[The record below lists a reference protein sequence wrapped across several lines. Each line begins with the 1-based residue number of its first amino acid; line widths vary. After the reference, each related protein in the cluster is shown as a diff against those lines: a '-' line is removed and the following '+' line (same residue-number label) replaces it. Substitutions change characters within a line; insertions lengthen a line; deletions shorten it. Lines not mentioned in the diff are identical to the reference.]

1 VFVAMRRNVAELPA
15 LVALLGRL
23 GVDELRVQNL
33 SHSFS
38 DTDPAGGYHG
48 IRSFVAAQALW
59 TGDDR
64 EAVERA
70 FGAARQAADQHGL
83 ALWLPVVH
91 LNRSPPVRARQAVA
105 GPGTAPTSPAKASS
119 NPAAWS

>member
-1 VFVAMRRNVAELPA
+1 MPESMVHGRSTRWIRVVFVAMRRNVAELPA

-23 GVDELRVQNL
+23 GVEELRVQNL
-33 SHSFS
+33 SHGFS

-48 IRSFVAAQALW
+48 IHSFVAAQALW

-64 EAVERA
+64 EAVERG

-83 ALWLPVVH
+83 ALRLPVVH
-91 LNRSPPVRARQAVA
+91 PERASA
-105 GPGTAPTSPAKASS
+105 GAGTPGCC
-119 NPAAWS
+119 